1 MKHEEH
7 ARRIAQI
14 ITKAWTDEVFRYRL
28 LSDPAR
34 MLRAEGVSVPQGVEV
49 RILEDTDKVLHVVV
63 PMKPSKQELSEE
75 QLRLYGRPG

>member
-14 ITKAWTDEVFRYRL
+14 VSRAWRDEVFRYRL

-34 MLRAEGVSVPQGVEV
+34 ILRAEGVSVPQGVEV

-63 PMKPSKQELSEE
+63 PMKPSNQELSDE

>member
-1 MKHEEH
+1 
-7 ARRIAQI
+7 
-14 ITKAWTDEVFRYRL
+14 
-28 LSDPAR
+28 